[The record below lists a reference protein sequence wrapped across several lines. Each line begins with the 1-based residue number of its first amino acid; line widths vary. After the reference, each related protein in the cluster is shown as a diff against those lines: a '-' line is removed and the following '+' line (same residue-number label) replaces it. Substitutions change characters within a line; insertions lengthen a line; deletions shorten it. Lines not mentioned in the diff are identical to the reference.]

1 MNRFLL
7 PLVFS
12 MSFANTQAMEQV
24 FIDSEEF
31 GQGFITKHLNRCFF
45 IAPFHVVKDSVF
57 LNLIGDDSQR
67 SIGEGQLI
75 QEFGYDLAVGSVE
88 GKLASNCSTQFN
100 ALESNTD
107 KIESNN
113 TFAISTVNAD
123 GMVSRQNMI
132 AVETN
137 LTHIIVQPVSNEYT
151 LYKGMSGSLL
161 YLDDKPLGMLQSIE
175 NETGFGKILRFDR
188 LLETLNP
195 FFNGNSRLPSQRQ
208 KSENQTAIS
217 IPFEIA
223 EWTLPAANQTSS
235 VSMISDD
242 DDATAWEVNLDGQI
256 LEITL
261 TLPETTEISGLSLI
275 SDTNGKASVKNFEVL
290 VSKKPIGKRGWISTV
305 SYLTLP
311 QTVTN
316 KVSWLPTKAKRIK
329 LRIYTSWQPDSLVHI
344 NTLTLY

>member
-1 MNRFLL
+1 MIRILL
-7 PLVFS
+7 PLVLS
-12 MSFANTQAMEQV
+12 LSFANSQAMEQV
-24 FIDSEEF
+24 FIDSDEF

-88 GKLASNCSTQFN
+88 GKLASNCTTQFN
-100 ALESNTD
+100 ALESNTN

-137 LTHIIVQPVSNEYT
+137 LTHIIVQPVSNEHM

-161 YLDDKPLGMLQSIE
+161 YLDDEPLGMLQSIE
-175 NETGFGKILRFDR
+175 SNTGFGKVLRFDR

-195 FFNGNSRLPSQRQ
+195 FFNGNSSLTPSVE
-208 KSENQTAIS
+208 KSDPQTANTV
-217 IPFEIA
+217 PFEIA
-223 EWTLPAANQTSS
+223 EWSLPAANQNSS

-242 DDATAWEVNLDGQI
+242 DDTTAWEVNLDGQI
-256 LEITL
+256 LELTL
-261 TLPETTEISGLSLI
+261 TLPEKSEISGLSLV
-275 SDTNGKASVKNFEVL
+275 SEKNGKASVRSFEVL
-290 VSKKPIGKRGWISTV
+290 TSKRSSGKRGWISQV
-305 SYLTLP
+305 SYSTFP
-311 QTVTN
+311 
-316 KVSWLPTKAKRIK
+316 KDTKNDVNWITSVAKRIK
-329 LRIYTSWQPDSLVHI
+329 IRFYNSWNPNSRIVI
-344 NTLTLY
+344 NSIKIN